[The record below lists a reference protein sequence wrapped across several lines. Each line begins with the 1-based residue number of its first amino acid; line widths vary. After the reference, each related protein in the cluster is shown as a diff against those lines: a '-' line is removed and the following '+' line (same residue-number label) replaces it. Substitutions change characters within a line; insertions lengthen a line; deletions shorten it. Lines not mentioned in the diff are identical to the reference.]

1 MSYLLKF
8 FIPLLLPFSI
18 PMICH
23 ALLLFFILVSVT
35 VVGEGAT
42 TAFEPTDVF
51 LINCGDNSAT
61 NDQSGRTWT
70 PEEVKALPSNSDF
83 ASFTSDALYQ
93 DSGIAQVPY
102 MKARIF
108 RSNFT
113 YSFLVSPGWKFLRLY
128 FYPTRYGSG
137 FDAASS
143 FFLVNVNGIT
153 LLRNFSANLT
163 AKASKPESKSLIKE
177 FIVPVHQTLNLTFT
191 PSRDSFAFVNG
202 IEIVSMPDRFYS
214 KGGFDNMITNV
225 GSNADFEIDNSTA
238 FETVY
243 RVNVGGGTVND
254 VDDSGMF
261 RRWLSDDDL
270 DNSGII
276 VNIPGVKI
284 NYTEKTPG
292 YVAPEDVYATSRQM
306 GNLQDPKLN
315 LYFNLTF
322 FLTVDAGFNYLVRLH
337 FCETLPQVNNTN
349 QRVFSIFVGYQMAT
363 RSVDVILMS
372 GGPRNPMYLDFHVN
386 VGFEN
391 GPRPDLRLDFHP
403 MMDDG
408 ASYYETLLNGV
419 EILKLNDSQGI
430 LAGPNPNPQLPTDS
444 TPNRVSP
451 LKKKGNKSHLLTISL
466 AVVGSVVA
474 LAIFVVVVVLVVM
487 KRKKMSNE
495 FSVHTT
501 SKPSTN
507 SSWGPLPH
515 GTGSTNTKSATSLP
529 SDLCRRFSISEIKS
543 ATNDFEE
550 KLIVGVGGFGSVYKG
565 RIDGGA
571 TIVAVKRLEITSNQ
585 GAKEFETELE
595 MLSKL
600 RHVHLVSLIG
610 YCDDDNEMVLVYEYM
625 PHGTLKDHLFKR
637 DKASDPPLSWKQ
649 RLEICI
655 GAARGL
661 QYLHTGAKHT
671 IIHRDIKTTN
681 ILLDENFVAKVSD
694 FGLSRL
700 GPTSASQTHVSTVV
714 KGTFGYLDPE
724 YYRRQILTEKSDVY
738 SFGVVL
744 LEVLCCRPIK
754 MQSVPPEQADL
765 IRWVKTNYKRGTV
778 DQIIDSDLTDDITST
793 SMEKFCEIAVRC
805 VLDRGIER
813 PSMNDVVWALA
824 FALQLHETAKKKSD
838 NVESLDLMPRG
849 EVGTTTDG
857 EDDLFSRTTGDVA
870 KSTTTDDSV
879 PLVGDERS
887 GSSWGVFS
895 EINEPKAR

>member
-1 MSYLLKF
+1 
-8 FIPLLLPFSI
+8 
-18 PMICH
+18 MICH
-23 ALLLFFILVSVT
+23 ALLLLLSAVI
-35 VVGEGAT
+35 GEGAT
-42 TAFEPTDVF
+42 TAYEPTDVF
-51 LINCGDNSAT
+51 FFNCGEISAK
-61 NDQSGRTWT
+61 NDTEGRTWT
-70 PEEVKALPSNSDF
+70 PDQQNILPSNLLN
-83 ASFTSDALYQ
+83 ASFSSDALYQ
-93 DSGIAQVPY
+93 GSGAGVPQVPY
-102 MKARIF
+102 MKARVF
-108 RSNFT
+108 RSDFT
-113 YSFLVSPGWKFLRLY
+113 YSFPVSPGWKFLRLY
-128 FYPTRYGSG
+128 FYPTRYGAN
-137 FDAASS
+137 FDAVNS
-143 FFLVNVNGIT
+143 FFSVTVNGFT
-153 LLRNFSANLT
+153 LLRNFSADLT
-163 AKASKPESKSLIKE
+163 ANASKPVSKSLIKE
-177 FIVPVHQTLNLTFT
+177 FIIPVNQTLNLTFT
-191 PSRDSFAFVNG
+191 PSPNSLAFVNG

-214 KGGFDNMITNV
+214 KGGYDDVITNV
-225 GSNADFEIDNSTA
+225 GSSVDFPIENSTA

-243 RVNVGGGTVND
+243 RLNVGGQTVG
-254 VDDSGMF
+254 DSGMF
-261 RRWLSDDDL
+261 RRWLSDDDFG
-270 DNSGII
+270 NQGQI
-276 VNIPGVKI
+276 VTVMDAKI
-284 NYTEKTPG
+284 NYTDKTPA
-292 YVAPEDVYATSRQM
+292 YVAPEDVYHSFRSM
-306 GNLQDPKLN
+306 GNPQKPELN
-315 LYFNLTF
+315 LLFNLTWLF
-322 FLTVDAGFNYLVRLH
+322 TVDTGFTYLVRLH
-337 FCETLPQVNNTN
+337 FCETLMQVNETD
-349 QRVFSIFVGYQMAT
+349 QRVFSIFIESQMAKEDM
-363 RSVDVILMS
+363 DVIRLS
-372 GGPRNPMYLDFHVN
+372 GGPRTPMYLDFSLN
-386 VGFEN
+386 VGSKI
-391 GPRPDLRLDFHP
+391 GLKRDIRLDLHP
-403 MMDDG
+403 LKEGSKMFYDVI
-408 ASYYETLLNGV
+408 LNAV
-419 EILKLNDSQGI
+419 EILKLNNPDGN
-430 LAGPNPNPQLPTDS
+430 LAGPNPDPSILRNS
-444 TPNRVSP
+444 RPNREEP
-451 LKKKGNKSHLLTISL
+451 LIPKGKNKSHVLWITL
-466 AVVGSVVA
+466 AVVGSAIV
-474 LAIFVVVVVLVVM
+474 LAMFVVFLVFVM
-487 KRKKMSNE
+487 KRKKKRND

-515 GTGSTNTKSATSLP
+515 GTGSTNTKSASSLP
-529 SDLCRRFSISEIKS
+529 SDLCRRFSIHEIKS

-637 DKASDPPLSWKQ
+637 DKASDPPLSWKR

-694 FGLSRL
+694 FGLSRV
-700 GPTSASQTHVSTVV
+700 GPTSASQTHVSTIV
-714 KGTFGYLDPE
+714 KGTPGYLDPE

-744 LEVLCCRPIK
+744 FEVLCCRPIK

-838 NVESLDLMPRG
+838 NVESLDLMPSG

-879 PLVGDERS
+879 PVVGDERS

>member
-1 MSYLLKF
+1 
-8 FIPLLLPFSI
+8 
-18 PMICH
+18 MICH
-23 ALLLFFILVSVT
+23 ALLVFSILLSAAVI
-35 VVGEGAT
+35 GEGAT
-42 TAFEPTDVF
+42 AAYDPTEVF
-51 LINCGDNSAT
+51 LFNCGDSSDKTDNI
-61 NDQSGRTWT
+61 GRNWT
-70 PEEVKALPSNSDF
+70 AENRKILTSNSVN
-83 ASFTSDALYQ
+83 ASFSSNALHQ
-93 DSGIAQVPY
+93 ESGVPQVPY

-108 RSNFT
+108 QSTFT
-113 YSFLVSPGWKFLRLY
+113 YSFPVSPGWKFLRLY
-128 FYPTRYGSG
+128 FYPTRYVSG
-137 FDAASS
+137 FNAVDS
-143 FFLVNVNGIT
+143 FFAVTVNGFT
-153 LLRNFSANLT
+153 LLRNFSADLT
-163 AKASKPESKSLIKE
+163 VKASKGETLIKE
-177 FIVPVHQTLNLTFT
+177 FIVPVNQTLNLTFT
-191 PSRDSFAFVNG
+191 PSSFNSFAFVNG
-202 IEIVSMPDRFYS
+202 IEIVSMPERFYS
-214 KGGFDNMITNV
+214 KGGFDEKIINV
-225 GSNADFEIDNSTA
+225 GSDVDFEIDNWTA
-238 FETVY
+238 LETVH
-243 RVNVGGGTVND
+243 RLNVGGNMVNE

-261 RRWLSDDDL
+261 RRWLADDDYVYGVA
-270 DNSGII
+270 GIEPY
-276 VNIPGVKI
+276 VANVKI
-284 NYTEKTPG
+284 NYTEKTLA
-292 YVAPEDVYATSRQM
+292 YVAPGDVYATCRTM
-306 GNLQDPKLN
+306 GNFDAPNLN
-315 LYFNLTF
+315 LKFNLTWLF
-322 FLTVDAGFNYLVRLH
+322 TVDAEFNYLVRLH
-337 FCETLPQVNNTN
+337 FCEILPEVDRWG
-349 QRVFSIFVGYQMAT
+349 QRVFSIFLGNQLAKRAM
-363 RSVDVILMS
+363 DVIWLS
-372 GGPRNPMYLDFHVN
+372 GGSRTPVYLDFRVY
-386 VGFEN
+386 VGSES
-391 GPRPDLRLDFHP
+391 GPRPDLRLDLHP
-403 MMDDG
+403 YKDIAPKHYD
-408 ASYYETLLNGV
+408 AILNGV
-419 EILKLNDSQGI
+419 EIFKLNNSQGN
-430 LAGPNPNPQLPTDS
+430 LAGPNPISTDS
-444 TPNRVSP
+444 TPNSVTPPSE
-451 LKKKGNKSHLLTISL
+451 KGNKSHLLTISL
-466 AVVGSVVA
+466 AVVGSAIV
-474 LAIFVVVVVLVVM
+474 LAMFVVFLVFIM
-487 KRKKMSNE
+487 KRKKKRND

-507 SSWGPLPH
+507 SSWGPLLH
-515 GTGSTNTKSATSLP
+515 GAGSTNTKSASSLP
-529 SDLCRRFSISEIKS
+529 SDLCRRFSIHEIKS

-637 DKASDPPLSWKQ
+637 DKASDPPLSWKR

-824 FALQLHETAKKKSD
+824 FALQLHDTAKKNND
-838 NVESLDLMPRG
+838 NVESLDVMPHG
-849 EVGTTTDG
+849 VVGTTTDG
-857 EDDLFSRTTGDVA
+857 EDDLFSRTTGHVEE
-870 KSTTTDDSV
+870 STTTDDSV
-879 PLVGDERS
+879 PVVGDERS

>member
-1 MSYLLKF
+1 
-8 FIPLLLPFSI
+8 
-18 PMICH
+18 MICH

-42 TAFEPTDVF
+42 VAFVPTDVF

-61 NDQSGRTWT
+61 NDQNGRTWT

-153 LLRNFSANLT
+153 LLRNFSADLT
-163 AKASKPESKSLIKE
+163 AKASLPESKSLIKE

-214 KGGFDNMITNV
+214 KGGFDEMITNV
-225 GSNADFEIDNSTA
+225 GSNGEFVIENSTA
-238 FETVY
+238 LETVH
-243 RVNVGGGTVND
+243 RLNVGGRTVND

-315 LYFNLTF
+315 LNFNLTF

-337 FCETLPQVNNTN
+337 FCETIPQVNNTN
-349 QRVFSIFVGYQMAT
+349 QRVFSIFVGYQMAN
-363 RSVDVILMS
+363 RYVDVILMS
-372 GGPRNPMYLDFHVN
+372 GGPRNPMYLDFNVY

-391 GPRPDLRLDFHP
+391 GLRPDLRLDFHP

-419 EILKLNDSQGI
+419 EILKLNDSQGN

-444 TPNRVSP
+444 TPNRVRP
-451 LKKKGNKSHLLTISL
+451 PKKKGNKSHLLTISL
-466 AVVGSVVA
+466 AVVGSAIV
-474 LAIFVVVVVLVVM
+474 LAMFVVVIVFVM
-487 KRKKMSNE
+487 KRKKKRND

-507 SSWGPLPH
+507 SSWGPLLH
-515 GTGSTNTKSATSLP
+515 VTGSTNTRSATSLP

-610 YCDDDNEMVLVYEYM
+610 YCDDDNEMVL
-625 PHGTLKDHLFKR
+625 
-637 DKASDPPLSWKQ
+637 
-649 RLEICI
+649 
-655 GAARGL
+655 
-661 QYLHTGAKHT
+661 
-671 IIHRDIKTTN
+671 
-681 ILLDENFVAKVSD
+681 
-694 FGLSRL
+694 
-700 GPTSASQTHVSTVV
+700 
-714 KGTFGYLDPE
+714 
-724 YYRRQILTEKSDVY
+724 
-738 SFGVVL
+738 
-744 LEVLCCRPIK
+744 CCRPIK

-824 FALQLHETAKKKSD
+824 FALQLHDTAKKKND
-838 NVESLDLMPRG
+838 NVESLDVMPHG
-849 EVGTTTDG
+849 VVGTTTDG
-857 EDDLFSRTTGDVA
+857 EDDLFSRATGHVEE
-870 KSTTTDDSV
+870 STTTDDSV
-879 PLVGDERS
+879 PVVGDERS